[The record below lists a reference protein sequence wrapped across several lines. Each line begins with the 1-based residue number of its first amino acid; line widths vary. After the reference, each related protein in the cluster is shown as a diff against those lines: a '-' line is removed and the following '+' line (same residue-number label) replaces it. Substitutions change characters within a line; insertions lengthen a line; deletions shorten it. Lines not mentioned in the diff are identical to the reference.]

1 MGVRQSITRV
11 SQTKLT
17 VAVSHTSSSEGRA
30 VLAEATKA
38 LFPVHGL
45 PVMMEALIER
55 ILESCDG
62 SIIAFRQKALKA
74 LGAIVEQDSSIFF
87 QPNVRL
93 AVEKRLMDSSPAVRD
108 AALDMLG
115 RYVVYNPELAVQ
127 YLPKIAERITD
138 SGLSVRKRVIKL
150 LKSLYPVITDHALR
164 VDICRRLVCRIND
177 EDDNVKVSLM
187 RSSGSIF
194 C

>member
-1 MGVRQSITRV
+1 
-11 SQTKLT
+11 
-17 VAVSHTSSSEGRA
+17 
-30 VLAEATKA
+30 
-38 LFPVHGL
+38 
-45 PVMMEALIER
+45 MMEALIER

-62 SIIAFRQKALKA
+62 SVIAFRQKALKA

-127 YLPKIAERITD
+127 YLPNIAERITD

>member
-1 MGVRQSITRV
+1 
-11 SQTKLT
+11 
-17 VAVSHTSSSEGRA
+17 
-30 VLAEATKA
+30 
-38 LFPVHGL
+38 
-45 PVMMEALIER
+45 MMEALVER

-62 SIIAFRQKALKA
+62 SVIAFRQKALKA

-115 RYVVYNPELAVQ
+115 RYVVYNPELALQ
-127 YLPKIAERITD
+127 YLPKIGERITD

-150 LKSLYPVITDHALR
+150 LKSLYPVVTDHAHR
-164 VDICRRLVCRIND
+164 VDICRRLVCRVND
-177 EDDNVKVSLM
+177 EDDNVKVRPI
-187 RSSGSIF
+187 RSSV